1 MRDPDAAARKALQV
15 IPGIG
20 PSLARDLMRLGFRR
34 VEELKDQDPEAM
46 YQRLMDLEGRH
57 VDRCVL
63 YVFRCA
69 VHFAQGPDPDPAMN
83 QWWNFKDR
91 K

>member
-1 MRDPDAAARKALQV
+1 MKALQV

-20 PSLARDLMRLGFRR
+20 PKIAEKLWRLGIRSVR
-34 VEELKDQDPEAM
+34 DMKDHDPVDL
-46 YQRLMDLEGRH
+46 YHRLIELEGRH

-69 VHFAQGPDPDPAMN
+69 DYYASEETHDPELLK
-83 QWWNFKDR
+83 WWNWKDV
-91 K
+91 